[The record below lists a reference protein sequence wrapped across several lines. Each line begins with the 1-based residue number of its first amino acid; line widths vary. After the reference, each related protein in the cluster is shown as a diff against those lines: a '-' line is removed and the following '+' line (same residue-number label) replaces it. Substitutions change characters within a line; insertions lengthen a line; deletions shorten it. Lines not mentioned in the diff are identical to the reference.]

1 MNDLERIPYADG
13 GTALT
18 GWLARPA
25 GPARAAV
32 AVFPTFMNT
41 TPGVEAKA
49 RALAEAGCV
58 ALIGDF
64 YGPAAPRDM
73 ESAFAAM
80 TALRADPQA
89 MRARLRTTLE
99 TLHGIAPDLP
109 QMAIG
114 FCLGGMAVLEL
125 ARDGAD
131 IVLGASFHGLL
142 ATPLPATSPIRP
154 RLLVCHG
161 DADAMVPRSD
171 VTAFREEMD
180 RVGADWHFMSFARV
194 EHGFTN
200 PLTPAGAANPAYDA
214 RADRQSWTALMGLID
229 EIAPHSEQAR
239 HRPIP

>member
-1 MNDLERIPYADG
+1 MSALERIAYADG
-13 GTALT
+13 TTPLT

-32 AVFPTFMNT
+32 AVFPTFMNV

-64 YGPAAPRDM
+64 YGPAAPHDM

-80 TALRADPQA
+80 SALRADPLA
-89 MRARLRTTLE
+89 MRARLRATLAALTE
-99 TLHGIAPDLP
+99 AAPGLP
-109 QMAIG
+109 QIAIG

-125 ARDGAD
+125 ARDGAEL
-131 IVLGASFHGLL
+131 VLGASFHGLL
-142 ATPLPATSPIRP
+142 ATPLAAAAPIRP

-161 DADAMVPRSD
+161 DADSLVPRSE
-171 VTAFREEMD
+171 VTGFWEEMD
-180 RVGADWHFMSFARV
+180 RVGADWHFMSFAGV

-200 PLTPAGAANPAYDA
+200 PLTPAGAPNPAYHA
-214 RADRQSWTALMGLID
+214 LADRQSWNALLGLI
-229 EIAPHSEQAR
+229 EEVAPATG
-239 HRPIP
+239 